1 MKTVLY
7 SATDVNSDGYIAG
20 FNGDG
25 YVANAI
31 LYSTFAV
38 SNFLAPWVISNIGP
52 KYVHVLF
59 PLNLLDIKGCN
70 VCRWVWLHPLF
81 CPDALPFWLV
91 RMHFVSY
98 LVSHQM
104 WTNVILRPY
113 QSPTRLL
120 YGSAILNGMGAAL
133 LWTSQVQ
140 TNITDVQKNTLPL
153 TGKVSG
159 AKSNNSDVQKYFYS
173 YRENFLPSTQSRTQ
187 SGATL
192 VSSGFSIRWVE
203 SWGRPLFWC
212 FFAMW
217 TWLTRLA
224 F

>member
-1 MKTVLY
+1 MGHQQHWTKVRSCFVSLKLIKHQGLQCF
-7 SATDVNSDGYIAG
+7 SVGLATP
-20 FNGDG
+20 F
-25 YVANAI
+25 I
-31 LYSTFAV
+31 LPRCSTF
-38 SNFLAPWVISNIGP
+38 LTG
-52 KYVHVLF
+52 K
-59 PLNLLDIKGCN
+59 
-70 VCRWVWLHPLF
+70 
-81 CPDALPFWLV
+81 DAL
-91 RMHFVSY
+91 Y
-98 LVSHQM
+98 LVSLQM
-104 WTNVILRPY
+104 WTNVILSPY

-140 TNITDVQKNTLPL
+140 NLTSQTSKNTFPL
-153 TGKVSG
+153 TGKISG

-173 YRENFLPSTQSRTQ
+173 HRESFLPSTQRRTL

-203 SWGRPLFWC
+203 FLGRPLFWC